1 MKLGRFLLAMTLV
14 AAFAGVAYVA
24 QQSEPTGAKMA
35 AAAERWLE
43 SLSPDQRAKA
53 AFEFDDKE
61 RMNWHFIPLQD
72 RAKKSTRKGLPLE
85 AMSAEQKQA
94 ALDLLKVSTSARGNQ
109 QADTIMSL
117 ELILRELEKG
127 GAIVRN
133 PEWYFFAV
141 FGRPSKI
148 GKWGWRVEG
157 HHLAINFTME
167 DGRVIGSTPVLFG
180 ANPAN
185 VMSGPRKGLRT
196 LPEAD
201 DLAKELFSALDPS
214 QKKIALQ
221 EDQFPEIAGR
231 TSGPKIGEPKGLPA
245 SQMNDKQRD
254 QLVRLLQAYTNRM
267 PADVA
272 EQEMAQL
279 REAGIDNVHFAFAGG
294 LEQGQRHSYRVQGPT
309 FVVEFLNVQDD
320 SARNPANHIH
330 SAWRHIKGDFGLAAK

>member
-1 MKLGRFLLAMTLV
+1 MKLGRLLLAMTLV
-14 AAFAGVAYVA
+14 VAFAGVAYVA
-24 QQSEPTGAKMA
+24 QHTEPTGTKMA
-35 AAAERWLE
+35 AAAARWLE

-53 AFEFDDKE
+53 AFEFDDTE
-61 RMNWHFIPLQD
+61 RLNWHFIPLQD

-94 ALDLLKVSTSARGNQ
+94 ALDLLKAGTSARGNQ
-109 QADTIMSL
+109 QANTIMSL

-127 GAIVRN
+127 GAIVRH

-141 FGRPSKI
+141 FGKPSKT

-185 VMSGPRKGLRT
+185 VMGGPRKGLRT

-201 DLAKELFSALDPS
+201 DLAKELFSALEPS

-231 TSGPKIGEPKGLPA
+231 TSGPKIGGPKGLPA

-254 QLVRLLQAYTNRM
+254 QLLRLLQAYTNRM